1 MTAYTYD
8 TSTDGRWS
16 SSASAWLSYNPAM
29 GDDEIIDDDGC
40 TIELD
45 DVLYNN
51 QTVA

>member
-1 MTAYTYD
+1 MIRPPMVGGRLLLQRGYHT
-8 TSTDGRWS
+8 TS
-16 SSASAWLSYNPAM
+16 AM